1 MTTVWTKITRPQW
14 LQAGSLVL
22 AALVLAG
29 VFMLYTR
36 PGFLVMLVDQVWSC
50 F

>member
-1 MTTVWTKITRPQW
+1 MRR
-14 LQAGSLVL
+14 LQHTLLL
-22 AALVLAG
+22 AAGVAACVG

-36 PGFLVMLVDQVWSC
+36 PGFLVMLADMVWAC

>member
-1 MTTVWTKITRPQW
+1 MRHAIRPRL
-14 LQAGSLVL
+14 LQAG
-22 AALVLAG
+22 ALVVAAAVLGG

-36 PGFLVMLVDQVWSC
+36 PGFLVTLVDQVWSC

>member
-1 MTTVWTKITRPQW
+1 MNTMRHALRPRL
-14 LQAGSLVL
+14 LQAGGLAL
-22 AALVLAG
+22 AAAVLGG

-36 PGFLVMLVDQVWSC
+36 PVFLVTLVDQVWSC